1 MAASFLETQIG
12 WGLPHAVGYGFP
24 SSRHHEVA
32 DRIGPDVDAV
42 FAGIDI
48 IPASATTFAFGPRT
62 VGVA

>member
-1 MAASFLETQIG
+1 MVGGTAAS
-12 WGLPHAVGYGFP
+12 VYGFDLAIL
-24 SSRHHEVA
+24 HEVA

-42 FAGIDI
+42 FAGIDT